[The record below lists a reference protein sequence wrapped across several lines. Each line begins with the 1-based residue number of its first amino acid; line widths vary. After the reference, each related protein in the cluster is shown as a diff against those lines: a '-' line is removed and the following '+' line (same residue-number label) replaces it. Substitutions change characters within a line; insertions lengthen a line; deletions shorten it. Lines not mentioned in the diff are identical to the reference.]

1 MASATGYAG
10 ARSAPI
16 ATGRRSAMSSFDEDA
31 ASHKHR
37 KRPTYRRRRVTFGVQ
52 GTNGL
57 YLAIDV
63 GIRVAIAQLERGAAF
78 NAIGDL
84 QRQAGALIH
93 CDGPRHLRPD
103 GCDTG
108 FRRCWR
114 VGSYGTRPRGSEPSG
129 SNGAS
134 RRAGRCAESGVHHG
148 RRCGT
153 RGILF
158 SRLLNNAN
166 VRPVVANQFARR
178 QVGAQ
183 RAERARVSD
192 RYPDGPRLLA
202 GSRRRRRLGCGP
214 KATPRRDGSNALTP
228 A

>member
-84 QRQAGALIH
+84 QRQAARSSTAMARATCVPMGAIQ
-93 CDGPRHLRPD
+93 DFG
-103 GCDTG
+103 G
-108 FRRCWR
+108 
-114 VGSYGTRPRGSEPSG
+114 VGGW
-129 SNGAS
+129 GATE
-134 RRAGRCAESGVHHG
+134 RDHGGANQAGRTA
-148 RRCGT
+148 
-153 RGILF
+153 
-158 SRLLNNAN
+158 
-166 VRPVVANQFARR
+166 PP
-178 QVGAQ
+178 
-183 RAERARVSD
+183 AER
-192 RYPDGPRLLA
+192 DGVRNRGYIMGAAVVHAAYCLA
-202 GSRRRRRLGCGP
+202 DC
-214 KATPRRDGSNALTP
+214 
-228 A
+228 